1 MQQARRSPQLFQ
13 SRFQPPRFRE
23 LRHRSLSRA
32 SSSDPRDYLA
42 RNCCRCCFIKDE
54 AIITCEVSSSRAR
67 FDANKPDIW
76 PGSKCS
82 ASFVY
87 IFLSEEIH
95 ESTIPCMHELVI
107 ILPRDAVAIS
117 REKFFSSRTIAR
129 EERIGKYGDMGLV

>member
-1 MQQARRSPQLFQ
+1 MQQARQPPQLFQ
-13 SRFQPPRFRE
+13 PRFQPPRFRE

-42 RNCCRCCFIKDE
+42 RNSCECCFIKE
-54 AIITCEVSSSRAR
+54 VVITCEVPSALAR
-67 FDANKPDIW
+67 FDASKPDIW

-107 ILPRDAVAIS
+107 ILPRDAVAICK
-117 REKFFSSRTIAR
+117 EKFFSSRTIAR
-129 EERIGKYGDMGLV
+129 EKRIGKYEGMGSV

>member
-1 MQQARRSPQLFQ
+1 MQQARRPPQLFQ
-13 SRFQPPRFRE
+13 PCFQPPRFRE

-32 SSSDPRDYLA
+32 SSSNPRDYLA
-42 RNCCRCCFIKDE
+42 RNSCECCFIKE
-54 AIITCEVSSSRAR
+54 EVITCEVPSPLVR
-67 FDANKPDIW
+67 FDASKSDVW

-107 ILPRDAVAIS
+107 ILPQDAVAIS

-129 EERIGKYGDMGLV
+129 EERIGKYGGTGLV